1 MIINLPTPDGWKAEL
16 AWLADT
22 YGTVYPQSG
31 HLGLSTVDWAR
42 VSESASTKNQYPT
55 TELYAANSN
64 YMLHSFGTQA

>member
-1 MIINLPTPDGWKAEL
+1 MIIHLPTPDGWKAEL

-31 HLGLSTVDWAR
+31 HLGLSTVDWTR
-42 VSESASTKNQYPT
+42 VSESPHQYPT

-64 YMLHSFGTQA
+64 YMYHSFGTQA